1 MTISLISVLICLIII
16 CVVLYCARLLI
27 NAFAI
32 AQPFATL
39 LYVVVIIICLLV
51 FLQAIGGFGWWGTIT
66 IR

>member
-1 MTISLISVLICLIII
+1 LTISLISVLIALVVI

-51 FLQAIGGFGWWGTIT
+51 FLQAIGGFGGWGTVT